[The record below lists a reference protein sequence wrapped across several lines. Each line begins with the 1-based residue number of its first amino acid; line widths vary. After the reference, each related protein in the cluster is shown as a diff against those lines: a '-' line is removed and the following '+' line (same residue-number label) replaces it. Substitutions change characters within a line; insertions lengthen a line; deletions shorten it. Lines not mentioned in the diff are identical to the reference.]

1 MTVYL
6 VISLPKI
13 PYTHRI
19 YMVLANPT
27 YFTCCKCCCLNFLPF
42 HLPIAAPSSMSNT
55 QAHMLPLHNS
65 SLLSHKPTCYR
76 STTPHFLITSLHAT
90 APQLLTSYSQAH
102 MPLLHNSSL
111 LNHKPT
117 CYRSAAPHFLIASL
131 HMLPLRSSSLL
142 IHKPTCYRSTTPQFL
157 YTSPHATAPQ
167 LLTS

>member
-76 STTPHFLITSLHAT
+76 STTPHFLITS
-90 APQLLTSYSQAH
+90 PH
-102 MPLLHNSSL
+102 MLPLHNSSL
-111 LNHKPT
+111 L
-117 CYRSAAPHFLIASL
+117 S
-131 HMLPLRSSSLL
+131 
-142 IHKPTCYRSTTPQFL
+142 HKPTCYRSTTPHFL
-157 YTSPHATAPQ
+157 ITSPHMLPLHSSSLPNHKPTHATAPQ